1 LEDCE
6 FKVSLGYRV
15 RPFLKNN
22 NNNNNNKINYNKVK
36 TILKIIVK
44 SHWCS

>member
-15 RPFLKNN
+15 RPFLK
-22 NNNNNNKINYNKVK
+22 NNNNNKINYNKVK